1 MEPIFVASLKAVDDR
16 LILGRL
22 VVRIARVKEIWSK
35 VIDRDEIAESLA
47 LGEIWR
53 WEAVDRICIVASS
66 GLGLDLRIECGKMQE
81 NLRLRT
87 PII

>member
-1 MEPIFVASLKAVDDR
+1 M
-16 LILGRL
+16 
-22 VVRIARVKEIWSK
+22 
-35 VIDRDEIAESLA
+35 DRDEIAESLT

-81 NLRLRT
+81 NLRLST